1 MSSILWGVV
10 LVMLLIIGVF
20 IKIGTYSNFNCRF
33 GMWDSNVSFD
43 RIKLMVVFVV
53 FELEII
59 VVLMVIN
66 G

>member
-1 MSSILWGVV
+1 M
-10 LVMLLIIGVF
+10 VMLLMIGVF
-20 IKIGTYSNFNCRF
+20 IKVDTYSNFNCRF
-33 GMWDSNVSFD
+33 GIWDSNVSFD
-43 RIKLMVVFVV
+43 GIKLMVVFVV

>member
-1 MSSILWGVV
+1 M
-10 LVMLLIIGVF
+10 IGVF

-33 GMWDSNVSFD
+33 GIWDSNVSFD

-59 VVLMVIN
+59 VVLIVIN